1 MRVRVPGILL
11 AFYSRSQPKRRESP
25 SRRRAPFRFRCFFLF
40 DFWFFVSAFCLLVS
54 ALLFIPLS
62 SFLPHNVPVSEQV
75 TTAPVSEKRW
85 LTRGVLGIGLAS
97 LFSDWGHEA
106 ATAILPAFLASLGAP
121 AVALGIIEGVSDGLS
136 SFAKLAGGWIADR
149 PSWRK
154 LTCITGYGATAVTTS
169 AYAFAHSWPFVLLL
183 RALGWM
189 GRGSRGPS
197 RDALLVDCV
206 APEQQGRGFG
216 FERAM
221 DTLGAVLGPLCATA
235 LIGII
240 GARAVLRWTLLPG
253 LIAAVAFAVL
263 AQRGKR
269 DEHHQAPSF
278 TSSLARLPKNYW
290 RYLTGIFAHGIGDF
304 APTLLILRATQ
315 ILTPRFGSKH
325 AAAVAVGLYT
335 FYNIVNAAASYPA
348 GALGDRFGRRTLL
361 VAGYLTGVFT
371 YVGFIFE
378 RPQLPLLA
386 VLFALAGIHIGITQ
400 SLEKSTASEM
410 LPAEVRGSG
419 FGVLATVNGIGD
431 LVSSVVVGAL
441 WSSVS
446 PAAGFI
452 YAAFFSLLGAL
463 LISSF
468 AARRGS
474 RAM

>member
-1 MRVRVPGILL
+1 V
-11 AFYSRSQPKRRESP
+11 AEQTDSTS
-25 SRRRAPFRFRCFFLF
+25 
-40 DFWFFVSAFCLLVS
+40 VSK
-54 ALLFIPLS
+54 
-62 SFLPHNVPVSEQV
+62 
-75 TTAPVSEKRW
+75 KRW

-106 ATAILPAFLASLGAP
+106 GTAILPAFLASLGAP

-154 LTCITGYGATAVTTS
+154 LTCIIGYVGTAVTTF

-183 RALGWM
+183 RALGWI

-206 APEQQGRGFG
+206 APEQQGRAFG

-240 GARAVLRWTLLPG
+240 GARGVLRWALLPG
-253 LIAAVAFAVL
+253 LIAAVVFAVL
-263 AQRGKR
+263 SPKGKQDDQHR
-269 DEHHQAPSF
+269 APSF
-278 TSSLARLPKNYW
+278 TSSLAQLPKNYW
-290 RYLTGIFAHGIGDF
+290 RYLTGVFAHGIGDF
-304 APTLLILRATQ
+304 APTLLILRAAQ
-315 ILTPRFGSKH
+315 ILTPRFGVKH
-325 AAAVAVGLYT
+325 AAALAVALYT

-348 GALGDRFGRRTLL
+348 GALGDRLGRRTLL
-361 VAGYLTGVFT
+361 VAGYLTGVITF
-371 YVGFIFE
+371 VGFIFE
-378 RPQLPLLA
+378 RPQLPILA
-386 VLFALAGIHIGITQ
+386 LLFALAGIHIGITQ
-400 SLEKSTASEM
+400 PLEKSTAAEM
-410 LPAEVRGSG
+410 LPAANRGSG

-431 LVSSVVVGAL
+431 LISSIVVGAL

-446 PAAGFI
+446 PTAGFI
-452 YAAFFSLLGAL
+452 YAASFCLLGAL

-468 AARRGS
+468 SAPRPE
-474 RAM
+474 RAE